1 MLKKIFLILLIL
13 IFTINS
19 SFAYNISKKDELV
32 LNKIYKIIDKKFSK
46 ESKARKLYFTVKK
59 IKPKFL
65 INKNNKKYN
74 KKIRIYYLLLEI
86 EKYLEKKLNIK
97 TIFSWNNFKD
107 NSLKTNNWKNWKFK
121 KIEKKIIKK
130 INNNILRTRVKNWVL
145 VKYIKKEEKYI
156 PKNTPK
162 NIKPKILEKFLVIK
176 ITDKNLIII
185 KYYKKN
191 KILKITWTENY
202 SCNSLKLNS
211 YFKNNLLWKKI
222 ILENLKKTA
231 NKNIFKAEIYIKDK
245 KINNILLENNICK

>member
-1 MLKKIFLILLIL
+1 M
-13 IFTINS
+13 
-19 SFAYNISKKDELV
+19 
-32 LNKIYKIIDKKFSK
+32 
-46 ESKARKLYFTVKK
+46 
-59 IKPKFL
+59 
-65 INKNNKKYN
+65 
-74 KKIRIYYLLLEI
+74 
-86 EKYLEKKLNIK
+86 
-97 TIFSWNNFKD
+97 
-107 NSLKTNNWKNWKFK
+107 
-121 KIEKKIIKK
+121 
-130 INNNILRTRVKNWVL
+130 KNWVL

-162 NIKPKILEKFLVIK
+162 NLKPKILEKFLVIK